1 MTENKAKKNQS
12 RFAPVKINI
21 FNSTNQFLSSY
32 STYRHERGPKSRRR
46 RLVKLKGGD
55 EEFEIVEVDNSSDDE
70 MKPTQLTDEETNY
83 LKNLLALDIECNAKY
98 PNPINAHAMQEI
110 PVDLILEWNKTSL
123 ERLSYFAFKV
133 HLFQR

>member
-1 MTENKAKKNQS
+1 MH
-12 RFAPVKINI
+12 
-21 FNSTNQFLSSY
+21 
-32 STYRHERGPKSRRR
+32 YRHERGPKSRRR
-46 RLVKLKGGD
+46 RLVKIDDRD

-70 MKPTQLTDEETNY
+70 KPSRLTDEETNY

-98 PNPINAHAMQEI
+98 PNPISNSHAMQEI
-110 PVDLILEWNKTSL
+110 PVDLILEWNRTSL